1 MEKDKKRVETFY
13 ELLTFAFV
21 ALKLLDVIHWSWVWV
36 ISPLYVGFLTMT
48 LVYYV
53 SARTE

>member
-13 ELLTFAFV
+13 ELLTLAFV
-21 ALKLLDVIHWSWVWV
+21 VLKLLDVIHWSWVWV